1 MKMNKARQQVV
12 ELFIGC
18 LNKGQLPW
26 YQGFLPSEPSF
37 NPITNTVYRN
47 SNRFILYLN
56 EIVND
61 YKDPRWMTFSQA
73 NAKGY
78 KIKKGSKGTPIEYW
92 SLYDNKS
99 KKTITSAEAKK
110 IIEEDKK
117 RETDITYL
125 CRVYTVFNAT
135 QMEGIPPY
143 KNQNRNIAFDED
155 KYEVPLSVID
165 DFCKNTDLTLIED
178 EGVNTPYYQPSKDIV
193 VVPERHRYI
202 DEQAFFSDI
211 FHEISHSTGHAKRLN
226 RDLKSKYEEK
236 GYAIEE
242 LRAEI
247 GSAFVCSSLG
257 ILSKPNRDYLKN
269 STAYVQS
276 FLNVLNNNP
285 NDLFKAIKDADGI
298 ANYILDNG
306 NFELK
311 HKLGNLCKNV
321 IQENKYEPNS
331 ITMNQLEE
339 VLKIK
344 NIPCMDE
351 EETAHIVNLWYEDK
365 MSIIGRVFYCFDG
378 ETITCIDNR
387 DSDLFIERFEEKD
400 ALLAYMWMTDL
411 MSSCDCYELL
421 NKKEGDV
428 LSG

>member
-211 FHEISHSTGHAKRLN
+211 FHEISHSTGHDKRLN

-257 ILSKPNRDYLKN
+257 IISKPNRDYLKN

-321 IQENKYEPNS
+321 IQENKYEPNI

-351 EETAHIVNLWYEDK
+351 EETAHIINLWYEDK

>member
-73 NAKGY
+73 SAKGY

-99 KKTITSAEAKK
+99 KKTINSAEAKK

-143 KNQNRNIAFDED
+143 KNQNRNIAFNED

-247 GSAFVCSSLG
+247 GSAFVCNSLG
-257 ILSKPNRDYLKN
+257 IISKPNRDYLKN